1 METETMGRVL
11 TEATIESL
19 RDLWDAERGMIP
31 AEQIRRVTVSDA
43 LVDSGATLL
52 SLPTRLIRQLGL
64 EERCRRLERSSTGV
78 AEATLY
84 DPVRLTIQGRD
95 CTMDVMEVPDDTP
108 VLIGQ
113 LPLEHLDF
121 VVDMRSHSLIGNPA
135 HGGEHMYDLF

>member
-19 RDLWDAERGMIP
+19 EDLWAAKRGLIP
-31 AEQIRRVTVSDA
+31 AEQVRRVTVPDA
-43 LVDSGATLL
+43 LVDTGATLV

-64 EERCRRLERSSTGV
+64 EERYKKRVRSSVGV
-78 AEATLY
+78 SEAAVY
-84 DPVRLTIQGRD
+84 DAVRLTIQGRD

-135 HGGEHMYDLF
+135 HGGEHMYDLY